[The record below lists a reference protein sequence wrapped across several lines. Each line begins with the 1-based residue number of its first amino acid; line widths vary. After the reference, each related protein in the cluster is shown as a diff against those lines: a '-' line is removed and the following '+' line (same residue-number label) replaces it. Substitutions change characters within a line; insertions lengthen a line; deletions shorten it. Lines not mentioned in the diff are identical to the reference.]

1 MDSDSFI
8 FSLKREVVYE
18 DIAKDI
24 EMEFDTSNY
33 KVERPLPK
41 EKKVTGLMQGG
52 QGGKVM
58 TKLVRLQDQKSIAI

>member
-52 QGGKVM
+52 QVGKVM